1 MKRIDGQSMKFM
13 KGCIYVIGVY
23 MFLIAL
29 FYFLAGAQLHY
40 RPSRGNIIPQNANDA
55 TIEMIKGAKVE
66 QRFIPKIQI
75 LESFS
80 IQFGSYARDNEGSV
94 VVSLDNITN
103 GEHIF
108 SETIFGSEIVEGS
121 IKEFKLNVP
130 IENAY
135 ENELSLS
142 IYSDDGVVGNAITP
156 LRNKDSVL
164 EDAQLLFNG
173 QPAEGVLSFWVT
185 GKDRVWTGLHYWQLA
200 FFMLCI
206 LISTEMIVWYK
217 YKNGKRS
224 FVLNAF
230 VAIKKY
236 RFLITQLVSRDFKTK
251 YKRSILGIFWSFLNP
266 LLTMSVQYFVF
277 SNIFKS
283 DVPNYHIYL
292 LAGIIIFNFFSEACG
307 MTLVSI
313 IGNASLLTKVYI
325 PKYIYPLARVLSSG
339 INLIIS
345 LLPLLVIIL
354 FSDVNITKAYLLI
367 PFVIICLLIFCLGLG
382 MLLSASMVFFRD
394 TQFLWGVFNMM
405 WMYATPIFYTENIL
419 PEQYQFVFAINP
431 LYYFIKFM
439 RICILEG
446 ISPEP
451 ILYVQCFLFSVG
463 MLLIGAFVFKKT
475 QDKFILY
482 I

>member
-1 MKRIDGQSMKFM
+1 MIKIGKPRSGFIKN
-13 KGCIYVIGVY
+13 CAYIIGVY
-23 MFLIAL
+23 LIL
-29 FYFLAGAQLHY
+29 VISFYFLAGTQLHY
-40 RPSRGNIIPQNANDA
+40 RPSRGNITPQAANDA

-66 QRFIPKIQI
+66 QKFIPKIQI

-80 IQFGSYARDNEGSV
+80 VQFGSYARDNQGSV
-94 VVSLDNITN
+94 VVSLDNLTT

-108 SETIFGSEIVEGS
+108 SETILGSEIIEGS
-121 IKEFKLNVP
+121 IKEFKLDRP
-130 IENAY
+130 IENIY
-135 ENELSLS
+135 ENELNLS
-142 IYSDDGVVGNAITP
+142 VYSDDGIVGSAITP

-164 EDAQLLFNG
+164 DNAQLLFNE

-200 FFMLCI
+200 FLGLCL
-206 LISTEMIVWYK
+206 LIGMEFIVWDK
-217 YKNGKRS
+217 YKRGKNS
-224 FVLNAF
+224 FILNTL

-277 SNIFKS
+277 SNIFKT
-283 DVPNYHIYL
+283 DVPNYHVYL
-292 LAGIIIFNFFSEACG
+292 LTGIIIFNFFSEACG
-307 MTLVSI
+307 MTLMSI
-313 IGNASLLTKVYI
+313 VGSASLLTKVYI
-325 PKYIYPLARVLSSG
+325 PKYIYPLARILSSG

-345 LLPLLVIIL
+345 LFPLLVIIL
-354 FSDVNITKAYLLI
+354 FSHMQITKAYLLI
-367 PFVIICLLIFCLGLG
+367 PFVIICLLIFCFGLG

-394 TQFLWGVFNMM
+394 TQFLWGVFNMI

-439 RICILEG
+439 RTCILEG
-446 ISPEP
+446 VSPEP
-451 ILYVQCFLFSVG
+451 ILYVQCLLFSIG
-463 MLLIGAFVFKKT
+463 MFFVGAFVFKKT